1 VLNHTN
7 LESSTYQTL
16 TILHS
21 PNQAHH
27 LHSVNINLKPGTL
40 TMSGQHYIQT
50 ESYSSL
56 GL

>member
-7 LESSTYQTL
+7 LQSSTYQTL